1 MHRSHLT
8 GARARGVRRVRSLGA
23 KFRQLTAYRRCN
35 VPRLPFVIFF
45 PSTRLFQKKLH
56 VYLYIYISIYIVAS
70 NSMEKIY
77 TSLHLLYTF
86 ESMDEIYHNKRHLIV
101 HGLDY
106 RAHDSSIKTIT
117 PKFET
122 LFYRYRDR
130 FEHYASMLELIKR
143 NEFIR
148 FLAVEKGANASSHDY
163 YAK

>member
-1 MHRSHLT
+1 MQRSAVAFRNLFSLHKT
-8 GARARGVRRVRSLGA
+8 FPEEIAR
-23 KFRQLTAYRRCN
+23 
-35 VPRLPFVIFF
+35 IF
-45 PSTRLFQKKLH
+45 
-56 VYLYIYISIYIVAS
+56 IYISIYIVAS